1 MRTFTFFVIFV
12 LSTISFYSC
21 SPSPPAYKVHKLPS
35 GKEVKILG
43 TGKLF
48 HSNGEKAFMFKYQTD
63 LKLGEKKKLKQEV
76 LEIWKY
82 LRHDIDK
89 TDIKNVIIS
98 AHEKP
103 KGFIITVGASH
114 NFVIQKGKNGRWRFL
129 PDTKKGK

>member
-1 MRTFTFFVIFV
+1 MRTFTLVIIV

-35 GKEVKILG
+35 GKEIKILG
-43 TGKLF
+43 TGKLV

-76 LEIWKY
+76 REIWKY
-82 LRHDIDK
+82 LRRDVDK
-89 TDIKNVIIS
+89 TDFKNVIIS

-103 KGFIITVGASH
+103 KGFIITIGASY
-114 NFVIQKGKNGRWRFL
+114 NFVIQKIR
-129 PDTKKGK
+129 